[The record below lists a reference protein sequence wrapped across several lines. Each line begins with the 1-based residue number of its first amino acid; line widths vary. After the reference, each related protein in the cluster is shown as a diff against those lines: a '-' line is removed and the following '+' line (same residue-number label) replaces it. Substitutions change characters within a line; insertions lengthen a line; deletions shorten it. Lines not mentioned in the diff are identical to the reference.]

1 LKKSHSVALVL
12 LAGISAVAAFA
23 YLRSSGEAEE
33 TVISSLDDCTA
44 SYDEALCRDKFA
56 EAKKLHEST
65 APQYGSEAAC
75 EQTHGE
81 HACVAAEHTG
91 DGSIFIPA
99 MVGFMAGRML
109 SSPRPFYYGPDPRN
123 CASPGAAGCPSG
135 STGSGGHAV
144 YSGHS
149 YVGTYQSAGRGMSTV
164 TTAGGTIGGHA
175 GGVGRGGFGASANAH
190 GGGGGE

>member
-33 TVISSLDDCTA
+33 TVISSFDDCTA

-56 EAKKLHEST
+56 EAKKIHEST
-65 APQYGSEAAC
+65 APQYASEPAC
-75 EQTHGE
+75 ERAQGD

-91 DGSIFIPA
+91 GGSIFIPA

-109 SSPRPFYYGPDPRN
+109 ASPRPFYYGPDPRN
-123 CASPGAAGCPSG
+123 CTSPGNAGCSSG
-135 STGSGGHAV
+135 SAGGGHAV

-164 TTAGGTIGGHA
+164 TTAGGMIGGHA
-175 GGVGRGGFGASANAH
+175 GSVGRGGFGASASAH